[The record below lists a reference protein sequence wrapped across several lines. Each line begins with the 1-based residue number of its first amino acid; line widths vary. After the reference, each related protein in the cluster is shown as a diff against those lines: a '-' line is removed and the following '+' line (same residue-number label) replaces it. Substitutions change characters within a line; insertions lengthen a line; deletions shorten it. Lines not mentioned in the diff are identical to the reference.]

1 MPEFTAVSIGRCI
14 RMTVAVALGVAGA
27 LTLLAV
33 SGATAQTTHTYYL
46 PVVLLGR
53 PIAFGSERDGNFYLD
68 LYLMEPDGTN
78 VHRVAGPRSVY
89 CPSWSPQG
97 DRLVF
102 MDRMLS
108 DLVLI
113 DPNDGE
119 LTRVTSSAAYEGFA
133 SWSPTGALIAFEA
146 TTPQHSGLYT
156 INRDGTD
163 QKTLIAET
171 GANYWHPSWAPDGK
185 RVAFE
190 SNRDGPAEIYL
201 ATIGADGALDMST
214 LVRLTNNDDWD
225 GGPSWSPNGDRIA
238 FHSYKNNNYEIFTV
252 KTDGTELRQL
262 TTNQIDDMEVSWSP
276 DGLQLLFT
284 SWHDDATDIYSVN
297 ADGTA
302 LTRLTDSPGLDRCAS
317 WRP

>member
-1 MPEFTAVSIGRCI
+1 MPISSDVSRGRLV
-14 RMTVAVALGVAGA
+14 RMAMAVALGAAGA
-27 LTLLAV
+27 VTLIAV

-46 PVVLLGR
+46 PVLLLGR

-78 VHRVAGPRSVY
+78 VHRVTGPQSVQ

-102 MDRMLS
+102 MNRLFL
-108 DLVLI
+108 DLYLI
-113 DPNDGE
+113 DPDSGS
-119 LTRVTSSAAYEGFA
+119 LTRLTNSTAYEGFA
-133 SWSPTGALIAFEA
+133 SWSPTESLIAFEA

-156 INRDGTD
+156 ISIDGTE
-163 QKTLIAET
+163 QKTLVAET
-171 GANYWHPSWAPDGK
+171 NANYWHPSWAPDGK

-190 SNRDGPAEIYL
+190 SNRDGPAEIYQ
-201 ATIGADGALDMST
+201 AAIGVDGTLDMST
-214 LVRLTNNDDWD
+214 LVRLTYNHDWD

-238 FHSYKNNNYEIFTV
+238 FYSYYKNNYEIFTV
-252 KTDGTELRQL
+252 KIDGTDLRQL
-262 TTNQIDDMEVSWSP
+262 TNNQIDDMEVSWSP
-276 DGLQLLFT
+276 DGRQLLFT
-284 SWHDDATDIYSVN
+284 SWHDDATDIYSIN

-302 LTRLTDSPGLDRCAS
+302 LTRLTNSPGLDRCAS